1 VDSQFRRIRLAK
13 RVALAAAFVA
23 AFVVVLSWIPRW
35 IKPSV
40 SRDSIRTAVVDAGPV
55 EATISASGTVVP
67 EFEKVLSSPLDARVV
82 KILKTPGSI
91 VAKGEPIL
99 DLDVSESVL
108 SLDKLSE
115 QLLLKE
121 NEQIQQ
127 KLELESTLN
136 NLRSQLRLKEV
147 EVKSLQIQVD
157 KQQSLNKAGLNSD
170 EQLRE
175 AQVNEEKARI
185 ELQQLEE
192 SIRHAE
198 RATQAKLDGLLLEM
212 GTLQKE
218 KKQSQH
224 QLDLATTKADR
235 NGVLTWVVEEEGSLV
250 RTGDVL
256 ARIADLSSFR
266 VEATVSDIHA
276 TRLSSGV
283 PVLVRLNDDA
293 QLEGSITSVLPTIE
307 DGIVT
312 VIASLSDK
320 SNEMLRSNLRVDVFI
335 VTGRKQRALRI
346 KRGSFANREG
356 AQDVFVIRGD
366 KAIRTPARLGLF
378 SFDYCEVKDGLLEG
392 NEVVIS
398 SIYSYEHLK
407 EVKLN

>member
-218 KKQSQH
+218 KKQSQR

-392 NEVVIS
+392 DEVVIS
-398 SIYSYEHLK
+398 SMESYEHLK
-407 EVKLN
+407 EVRLN